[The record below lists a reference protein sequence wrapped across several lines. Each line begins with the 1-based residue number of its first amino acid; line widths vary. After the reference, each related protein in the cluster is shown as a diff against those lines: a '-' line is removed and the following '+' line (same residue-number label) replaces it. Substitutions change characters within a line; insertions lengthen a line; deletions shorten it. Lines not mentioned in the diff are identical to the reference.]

1 MSIQQPWKK
10 TKDREQRQGLRKPP
24 HEHLQRIRKQ
34 GCRNGEIRY
43 HQINWMTDKEQGGR
57 CVIITTCTCGSQI
70 GFLYPMELSDSRI
83 RKFSAHVLFVFA
95 ESDVRV
101 GCRSTCALI
110 PSLGP
115 PEHCL
120 PLSTLFPSFHRLRAS
135 VLRSPAVVMSRHIWY
150 RHKMGHVSKSRSPWG
165 WSTRAHET
173 HERKIAAL
181 LIRRLESGL
190 DDWRVVGES
199 KEQLSREVLHLMLN
213 QIPRVKRGIWLN
225 LVVG

>member
-1 MSIQQPWKK
+1 M
-10 TKDREQRQGLRKPP
+10 GRKSNNDKS
-24 HEHLQRIRKQ
+24 HIGRRIGNHGHRTM
-34 GCRNGEIRY
+34 EIGY
-43 HQINWMTDKEQGGR
+43 NQTNLMTDKEQGGR
-57 CVIITTCTCGSQI
+57 CAIITTWTCGSQV
-70 GFLYPMELSDSRI
+70 GFLYPMELSDSHI
-83 RKFSAHVLFVFA
+83 RTFSAYVLFVFT
-95 ESDVRV
+95 ESDVLV

-110 PSLGP
+110 SSLGP

-120 PLSTLFPSFHRLRAS
+120 PLLTLFLSFHRLRAS
-135 VLRSPAVVMSRHIWY
+135 VLRSPAVVLSRHKWY

-213 QIPRVKRGIWLN
+213 QTPRVETGIWLD